1 MRLPFLC
8 ATQELQGPAGQED
21 LALSGRQPDLEL
33 YLRPVV
39 GVYHECLLS
48 RGDQFTHAFDLPGIA
63 PAHPFVVVLLT
74 KQQRKDALG
83 DQVPAMDACEA
94 PGDDRTDSQ
103 VQRSQSSVFAAGAL
117 PVVVPADNKTAAP
130 LERAVVELW
139 VLPAEHVLR
148 TLGYVRPE
156 THSERP
162 VGSHVS
168 GRDVVFD
175 NYDDASLQLFW
186 KRSALGRGH
195 DVGSTDDLDISRL
208 LGWRRVQDLAVVH
221 IRVGRRGGNGRRLPQ
236 LARVGDLALERSRG
250 GRRRGAKIDFISAR
264 PAAAREV
271 AVEGP
276 NRGHAGGGG
285 LSHADAGTADGLEH
299 ASASGDEVLVDAALR
314 NGVQDLARPRRDR
327 HLYAGVHDV
336 LPQDGRGG
344 GEVFV
349 GGVHRGA
356 DAHLYRPRAGDLAHW
371 HHVARRGRFR
381 DKRLK
386 LRELDH
392 FVFVVRGI
400 GVCGERD
407 VVLLAPLGGEPLARL
422 RVAREDGGGSKLRD
436 HVADRAPIRHRKSRN
451 TLPRELEDP
460 SHAPAYPVASQELED
475 YVLRLHPV
483 GQLSA
488 QLDAHD
494 LRALQREAVPRHGDG
509 DVETPSPDGEHPDR
523 AGHGGVRVG
532 ADQELARSGET
543 FEVDV
548 VGDPVAGAGV
558 LDAVVGRERLQEAML
573 VHVLVVDLQD
583 VVINVH
589 HHEGD
594 GDVICSE
601 RLELESGHGPSGVLD
616 QDLVHGE
623 IHLLPG
629 DEVAF

>member
-8 ATQELQGPAGQED
+8 ATQELQGPTGQED

-33 YLRPVV
+33 DLRPVV
-39 GVYHECLLS
+39 SVYHERLLS
-48 RGDQFTHAFDLPGIA
+48 HGDRFTYAFDLPGIA
-63 PAHPFVVVLLT
+63 PAHPFVVVLFT

-83 DQVPAMDACEA
+83 DQVPAVDAREA
-94 PGDDRTDSQ
+94 PGDDRADSQ

-117 PVVVPADNKTAAP
+117 PVVVPADDKTVAP

-139 VLPAEHVLR
+139 VPPAEHVLR
-148 TLGYVRPE
+148 ALGYVRPE
-156 THSERP
+156 AHSERP

-168 GRDVVFD
+168 SRDIVFD
-175 NYDDASLQLFW
+175 DYDDASLQLFW

-195 DVGSTDDLDISRL
+195 DVGSADDLDVSRL

-221 IRVGRRGGNGRRLPQ
+221 V
-236 LARVGDLALERSRG
+236 RVGDLALERSRG
-250 GRRRGAKIDFISAR
+250 GRCRGAKIDFISAR

-276 NRGHAGGGG
+276 HRGHAGGGG
-285 LSHADAGTADGLEH
+285 LSDADAGTADGLEH
-299 ASASGDEVLVDAALR
+299 AHASGDEVLVDAALR

-336 LPQDGRGG
+336 LPQDGRRG

-356 DAHLYRPRAGDLAHW
+356 DAHLYRLRAGDLAHR

-381 DKRLK
+381 DQRLE

-400 GVCGERD
+400 GVCGERN

-422 RVAREDGGGSKLRD
+422 RVAREDGGSGSNLRD
-436 HVADRAPIRHRKSRN
+436 HVADRTPIRHRKSRN